1 MSDIRIKK
9 RHGMA
14 FDEAKRRIE
23 DVAEDLSRRLGIGYR
38 ASGEDLKFAGKGVK
52 GTISLD
58 TEYVLL
64 EAKLGMMLKLM
75 RPSLEDVINR
85 KLDEYLA

>member
-9 RHGMA
+9 RHRMPYK
-14 FDEAKRRIE
+14 EAKQLIE
-23 DVAEDLSRRLGIGYR
+23 KVADDLSEQLGIGYQP
-38 ASGEDLKFAGKGVK
+38 SGDDLTFAGKGVK

-58 TEYVLL
+58 REYLL
-64 EAKLGMMLKLM
+64 VEAELGMLLKVI
-75 RPSLEDVINR
+75 RPTLEDAINR